1 MSSPPSVHHNNP
13 ESYGDND
20 NNINDNDAPRLK
32 IKIRNMAIR
41 TSANDSPPV
50 PLRRSSRHHRESE
63 PSGSEYQQSE
73 KSMMDEEPEAEE
85 EEEDGEPVKIK
96 TKRGR
101 LVPLRNYGESDDEED
116 GEGEND
122 DLLHFK
128 AEEGD
133 ASMRR
138 TRRPKAS
145 VIKEDIREGL
155 RRSMRSRNLRDFVVP
170 DEGDEEDDDDED
182 EGRPRTR
189 SRLTRN
195 KPAARSRSRQ
205 VNGRTTNSVDRK
217 PLTGR
222 RTRAAKKEDDYNP
235 GSSSPHSADAD
246 GSDDDNAPGTD
257 DLDLEIEPPHEPGP
271 EPEDEISGPDGGAGN
286 GGKPYALRQRQKVNY
301 AIPPPLEELPRPPP
315 QRSNNMNN
323 YRSYGR
329 AGGGRGPGG
338 GYHGGRR
345 KGGLG
350 WSASGAELGKWM
362 GLPADDSDS
371 DAPTRTPRKPFG
383 GIGMAP
389 GFEGAAAG
397 SGLLSGDLAAA
408 GTPSNLG
415 KVDDSTLADAD
426 PLGVNVNVTFNEIGG
441 LDEHINSLKEMTVLP
456 LLYPEVFQQFNVTP
470 PRGVLFHGPPGTGK
484 TLLARALAASCRSNG
499 KQITFFMRKG
509 ADALSKWVGE
519 AERQLRLLF
528 SQARSSAPSII
539 FFDEIDGL
547 APVRS
552 SKQDQ
557 IHASIVST
565 LLALMDGM
573 DGRGQVV
580 VIGATNRP
588 DAIDPALR
596 RPGRFDREFYFPL
609 PDLVAREK
617 ILSIM
622 TKGWEGW
629 GSGEEDLRVKERV
642 KGLAELTKGYGG
654 ADLRALCTEAALNA
668 IQRKYPQI
676 YKSNDRLLLKPET
689 ISVGLRD
696 FMVAIKR
703 LVPSS
708 ARSSSSA
715 AAPLPTQLVPLL
727 SESLQKAKE
736 ILGRVLPLEKKLTAL
751 EEAEYEDYNH
761 NDEGNRDDGDGKDY
775 GGELEREMRLQ
786 SMEVLRIHRPRLVL
800 HGPVGMGQSYIGAAL
815 LHHLEGYH
823 VQSLELG
830 TLLGD
835 SARTTE
841 AALVQLF
848 VEAKRH
854 SPSVIYIPSLVG
866 WCAAISE
873 TARATVRAML
883 DTLAP
888 TDSILLLAI
897 IDGKFSSLPRDV
909 RAWFG
914 PTVIKDN
921 SVELLA
927 PSADQR
933 LAFFEP
939 LVEDIKRPPN
949 KFADGMG
956 AKRKK
961 RVLEVLPIAP
971 PLEPRKPTERELAVQ
986 EENDQRTITILK
998 YRLGPIVG
1006 ELKRK
1011 FKRFTKRAQ
1020 EEYKAEWDLDGQVA
1034 AVPSAPEAPLTTVAQ
1049 SQNIVQTIEIMSD
1062 GAMDVVQETVQQTE
1076 SQSGPLVNGH
1086 PNSADAPSTISN
1098 TVDDI
1103 QLDPHLQFQP
1113 PTVQPPTALP
1123 QSHTLPQLPRSPS
1136 PAPQPKLYDM
1146 DLEKIHE
1153 LLYKDRYLTPAE
1165 FLDDVRKIVH
1175 NAAMYSHRDPD
1186 RHYKAQAMLT
1196 ATEVSM
1202 QDNFD
1207 LTLREEC
1214 ERMAGRERKRRLEWR
1229 LKRKEEKEKE
1239 KEKQKEKEKENVEA
1253 PPFLNGTRR
1262 SARNNGER
1270 PEMEITDPVA
1280 LERRLKRQREGGDG
1294 AISGNVES
1302 GGEVDHYG
1310 TRDAKRSRIF
1320 EDLNEK
1326 DPLDLTT
1333 PIHTPPRP
1341 GAVRFA
1347 PAVGTMDSMIV
1358 PDHMNQSQNQPSLM
1372 FDRFQQRQQHGSM
1385 NMNMGY
1391 MEQPSSHLQPPFNNV
1406 SQQPI
1411 ASGSDSNPYSRYHAF
1426 QQGSYNEPQDP
1437 SFPAQPSYQQ
1447 QSASS
1452 AQSYPYSHSSHD
1464 FPSYNPTQQPSFPQQ
1479 PFHHQQSSFQDA
1491 PFQPQP
1497 QYHHQQSSFQPQL
1510 PLNPQRPSSSSHPQP
1525 LPTDPPI
1532 YQASSSHPTPGP
1544 VPSITHEDS
1553 SMAVDQPQP
1562 QPSSTSTPRGS
1573 GMAMLLNPIHSGDEG
1588 ERERTLSARPSPAPQ
1603 QNPNFHH
1610 QSTSVPVRGD
1620 DGNPFLTVSVDS
1632 TSRRTP
1638 DFRNS
1643 TSPHP
1648 QPTSIL
1654 KSPAP
1659 PEKAASPMP
1668 IIERTPTPLPNFHV
1682 SSLLLEQLHASLR
1695 ASTSGLTVE
1704 ELEQLRA
1711 TCLGSVWRHRTEWDR
1726 DALVRE
1732 LQDVVSDFVTEVGAN
1747 ANGSDLDDSS

>member
-1 MSSPPSVHHNNP
+1 
-13 ESYGDND
+13 
-20 NNINDNDAPRLK
+20 
-32 IKIRNMAIR
+32 MAIKPAAG
-41 TSANDSPPV
+41 SQPI
-50 PLRRSSRHHRESE
+50 PLRRSSRNHRGSE

-73 KSMMDEEPEAEE
+73 KSMMDEEPEVEDEE
-85 EEEDGEPVKIK
+85 EEEEAPVIMK
-96 TKRGR
+96 TQRGR
-101 LVPLRNYGESDDEED
+101 MIQKKSYVESDGDED
-116 GEGEND
+116 GEEVDAPGRRITRGS
-122 DLLHFK
+122 K
-128 AEEGD
+128 RASASAED
-133 ASMRR
+133 
-138 TRRPKAS
+138 T
-145 VIKEDIREGL
+145 REGL
-155 RRSMRSRNLRDFVVP
+155 RRSTRSRNLPDFVVP
-170 DEGDEEDDDDED
+170 DEGEEEYDDDEAD
-182 EGRPRTR
+182 NRPHTR

-195 KPAARSRSRQ
+195 RPSGRSRSRQ
-205 VNGRTTNSVDRK
+205 ANGRT
-217 PLTGR
+217 LTTKSEDHNRGTGRR
-222 RTRAAKKEDDYNP
+222 RTRATTKKEDDYNP

-257 DLDLEIEPPHEPGP
+257 DLDLELEPPPEPEP
-271 EPEDEISGPDGGAGN
+271 EPEDDVSGPDGTGN
-286 GGKPYALRQRQKVNY
+286 GKPYALRQRQRINY
-301 AIPPPLEELPRPPP
+301 AIPPPLEDLSRPPAH
-315 QRSNNMNN
+315 RSNNANN
-323 YRSYGR
+323 NRLYNR
-329 AGGGRGPGG
+329 AGGGRGVGG

-371 DAPTRTPRKPFG
+371 DVPTRTPRKPFG
-383 GIGMAP
+383 GVGMTG
-389 GFEGAAAG
+389 GFEGAVAG
-397 SGLLSGDLAAA
+397 GGGLLSGDLAAA

-426 PLGVNVNVTFNEIGG
+426 PLGVNVNVTFDEIGG
-441 LDEHINSLKEMTVLP
+441 LDDHINSLKEMTVLP

-609 PDLVAREK
+609 PDLIARER

-622 TKGWEGW
+622 TKGWIGW
-629 GSGEEDLRVKERV
+629 GSGEEDPRVKARV
-642 KGLAELTKGYGG
+642 NGLAELTKGYGG

-676 YKSNDRLLLKPET
+676 YKSEDRLLLQPET
-689 ISVGLRD
+689 ISVALRD
-696 FMVAIKR
+696 FMVAIKK

-727 SESLQKAKE
+727 HESLQKAKN

-751 EEAEYEDYNH
+751 EEAEFEDYH
-761 NDEGNRDDGDGKDY
+761 DNDEGNRDDGDGKDY

-786 SMEVLRIHRPRLVL
+786 SMEVLRIHRPRLIL
-800 HGPVGMGQSYIGAAL
+800 HGQIGMGQSYVGAAL

-897 IDGKFSSLPRDV
+897 VDGKFSSLPRDV

-914 PTVIKDN
+914 PTAIKDN
-921 SVELLA
+921 SVEILS
-927 PSADQR
+927 PSPNQR
-933 LAFFEP
+933 SAFFEP
-939 LVEDIKRPPN
+939 LIDDIKRPPN

-961 RVLEVLPIAP
+961 RVLETLPIAP
-971 PLEPRKPTERELAVQ
+971 PLEPRKPTEKELAVQ
-986 EENDQRTITILK
+986 EENDQKTITILR
-998 YRLGPIVG
+998 YRLGPIIS

-1020 EEYKAEWDLDGQVA
+1020 EEYKVEFDFNEQMA
-1034 AVPSAPEAPLTTVAQ
+1034 AAASSAQSDPVAQ
-1049 SQNIVQTIEIMSD
+1049 AVVSTIEIMSD
-1062 GAMDVVQETVQQTE
+1062 GAMDVPLDAVQTT
-1076 SQSGPLVNGH
+1076 
-1086 PNSADAPSTISN
+1086 
-1098 TVDDI
+1098 
-1103 QLDPHLQFQP
+1103 PHL
-1113 PTVQPPTALP
+1113 
-1123 QSHTLPQLPRSPS
+1123 PS
-1136 PAPQPKLYDM
+1136 PPPQPSLYDM
-1146 DLEKIHE
+1146 DLEKMHE
-1153 LLYKDRYLTPAE
+1153 LLYKDRYLTPEE
-1165 FLDDVRKIVH
+1165 FLADVRKIVH

-1207 LTLREEC
+1207 LILREEC
-1214 ERMAGRERKRRLEWR
+1214 ERMAGRVRKRRMEYKM
-1229 LKRKEEKEKE
+1229 KRKEEKEKE
-1239 KEKQKEKEKENVEA
+1239 KEKEREKEGVEAQA

-1262 SARNNGER
+1262 SARNNGQR
-1270 PEMEITDPVA
+1270 PELAITDPVA
-1280 LERRLKRQREGGDG
+1280 LERKLKRQREGADG
-1294 AISGNVES
+1294 AVGDA
-1302 GGEVDHYG
+1302 GPRGEMDQDG
-1310 TRDAKRSRIF
+1310 ARDAKRSRTF
-1320 EDLNEK
+1320 GDSNDR
-1326 DPLDLTT
+1326 DPLDIIT
-1333 PIHTPPRP
+1333 PITTPPRP
-1341 GAVRFA
+1341 GGVRFA
-1347 PAVGTMDSMIV
+1347 PSVGS
-1358 PDHMNQSQNQPSLM
+1358 
-1372 FDRFQQRQQHGSM
+1372 
-1385 NMNMGY
+1385 
-1391 MEQPSSHLQPPFNNV
+1391 
-1406 SQQPI
+1406 
-1411 ASGSDSNPYSRYHAF
+1411 SNP
-1426 QQGSYNEPQDP
+1426 
-1437 SFPAQPSYQQ
+1437 
-1447 QSASS
+1447 
-1452 AQSYPYSHSSHD
+1452 
-1464 FPSYNPTQQPSFPQQ
+1464 T
-1479 PFHHQQSSFQDA
+1479 
-1491 PFQPQP
+1491 
-1497 QYHHQQSSFQPQL
+1497 
-1510 PLNPQRPSSSSHPQP
+1510 P
-1525 LPTDPPI
+1525 LPYIMQNDN
-1532 YQASSSHPTPGP
+1532 
-1544 VPSITHEDS
+1544 
-1553 SMAVDQPQP
+1553 SMSVDQPQP
-1562 QPSSTSTPRGS
+1562 PSTPRG
-1573 GMAMLLNPIHSGDEG
+1573 GGVAMLLNPVHPGE
-1588 ERERTLSARPSPAPQ
+1588 ERERTVSARPSPAPQ
-1603 QNPNFHH
+1603 NSH
-1610 QSTSVPVRGD
+1610 QPSAPVPGD
-1620 DGNPFLTVSVDS
+1620 DGNPFLTVSDA
-1632 TSRRTP
+1632 T
-1638 DFRNS
+1638 RNVPNRKS
-1643 TSPHP
+1643 ASPLP
-1648 QPTSIL
+1648 QIPAHPTSIL

-1682 SSLLLEQLHASLR
+1682 DTLLLEQLHASLR
-1695 ASTSGLTVE
+1695 ESTFGLTIE

-1711 TCLGSVWRHRTEWDR
+1711 TCLGCVWRHRTEWDR

-1732 LQDVVSDFVTEVGAN
+1732 LQDVVSDFVAEISAN
-1747 ANGSDLDDSS
+1747 ANASDLDESP